1 MLSFSHKLPK
11 ASWVISV
18 LFGIAFSAPIASA
31 QNKHAQT
38 ASAQTSKARGA
49 AASEDAGP
57 GQGYRGVS
65 IGMVADEVRKKLG
78 NPSDKGEEQDFFVL
92 SDNETAQVVYD
103 KSKKVV
109 TLSFDFMSGA
119 REIPTPKSIFGSDI
133 EPKADGSMY
142 RMVRYP
148 KAGYWLSFN
157 RTAGD
162 SPLTSITFQKI
173 EQQ

>member
-1 MLSFSHKLPK
+1 MLSFSHKLQK

-18 LFGIAFSAPIASA
+18 LFGIAFSAQIVNA
-31 QNKHAQT
+31 QERHAQT
-38 ASAQTSKARGA
+38 ASAISKARSA
-49 AASEDAGP
+49 AASEEPASI
-57 GQGYRGVS
+57 QGFRGVN
-65 IGMVADEVRKKLG
+65 IGMLAEEVRKKLG

-103 KSKKVV
+103 KTKKVV

-119 REIPTPKSIFGSDI
+119 KEIPTPKSIFGSDI
-133 EPKADGSMY
+133 EAKADGSMY

-157 RTAGD
+157 RTGGD
-162 SPLTSITFQKI
+162 TPLTSITFQKI

>member
-18 LFGIAFSAPIASA
+18 LFGIAFSATIANA
-31 QNKHAQT
+31 QDAHAQL
-38 ASAQTSKARGA
+38 SKARGA
-49 AASEDAGP
+49 AASEEASHV
-57 GQGYRGVS
+57 QGYRGVS
-65 IGMVADEVRKKLG
+65 IGMLADEVRKKLG

-92 SDNETAQVVYD
+92 SENETAQVVYD

-109 TLSFDFMSGA
+109 TLSFDFMNGA

-133 EPKADGSMY
+133 EPKSDGSMY

-162 SPLTSITFQKI
+162 TPLTSITFQKI

>member
-31 QNKHAQT
+31 QDAHAK
-38 ASAQTSKARGA
+38 AQLSKARGA
-49 AASEDAGP
+49 AASEEAGAV
-57 GQGYRGVS
+57 QGYRGVS
-65 IGMVADEVRKKLG
+65 IGMLADEVRKKLG

-119 REIPTPKSIFGSDI
+119 REIPSPKSIFGSDI